1 MTLRAHFQNDRDP
14 EKNNLVKEIYLT
26 FEGGGLGQVSGVKG
40 GGNLLADFV
49 SFACRARNAEE
60 GWVRPLPQLTS

>member
-1 MTLRAHFQNDRDP
+1 M
-14 EKNNLVKEIYLT
+14 
-26 FEGGGLGQVSGVKG
+26 KG

-60 GWVRPLPQLTS
+60 GWVRPLPQLNSLGIFRFNKAPLSSKHYLKSRG